1 MNAAQPEGFRCRC
14 ATCTDDPRAESVRD
28 LWTEAARDN
37 AIRGQIEDAYRADM
51 TDRRRTED
59 Y

>member
-1 MNAAQPEGFRCRC
+1 MSATHPEGFRCRC
-14 ATCTDDPRAESVRD
+14 ATCTDDPRAEAVPD

-37 AIRGQIEDAYRADM
+37 AIRGQIEDDHRADL
-51 TDRRRTED
+51 TDRRRTGD